1 MKSLN
6 VKKIATAA
14 AGAALLGAAFA
25 GAVQVDSSGLSNFP
39 FFSNGA
45 PNLKI
50 VVGSQAQPSDA
61 VAAANI
67 AAMIGNLAYT
77 SSDITVLG
85 ADLLSC
91 TGGTGGATSTDDKVS
106 LEVTTPGVN
115 PNVAYQMK
123 SYNEGFLDINTTDD
137 FVDDILNGGNIL
149 ATTSP
154 FASSGRKITS
164 SESALAF
171 KGTITDSQV
180 SKSYT
185 EEERYY
191 VYARTQYDA
200 SSKTVKARNPQV
212 AYEAIFTNP
221 IQVCTEF
228 SPDDSTCSD
237 TYLTTKHRVKVKLL
251 GADWIIVGMDNFD
264 STTALGATSV
274 LTLGKEVAYKEF
286 MQIGD
291 TVTSPA
297 GISAK
302 LKDISAVPTGTAQLL
317 SVSFEISDANGNVID
332 TTTLN
337 SGGSN
342 EYNKNGIVIKV
353 FQVFAGLGQTSYAQ
367 VSVFSD
373 KLALQ
378 QSSSVSTDNTNWRV
392 NLVGGGTSY
401 GHSLAR
407 VQLTR
412 SVSSDLNK
420 GDGVN
425 FVDKPALMK
434 FSFNGLEDVS
444 YDTLAFR
451 TGSQSFPI
459 SSTDTATTDL
469 NYVYIE
475 SGLTSPFDFSDSP
488 TAPTNAKSFYWVVDQ
503 TPTGFGTQGTIFYRD
518 PSTSNFVPYY
528 STRFSNGNASYSTAI
543 TNLALS
549 TPLGVR
555 AWNSTSTAS
564 PSSCVGGML
573 ANNTALTD
581 PINTGFSVSSLDV
594 AVASP
599 TISGRLT
606 PSGLVVSQQTFNVSV
621 LASSFNAS
629 TTGCTA
635 GDRVI
640 LQFINWNGTLT
651 PGPSATGGGAA
662 AGVTAFSS
670 NNSARYNYGQNT
682 VDFRFD
688 LAGVYTDALT
698 AARLNGIY
706 LPEYT
711 NKEDSQLGAFSLGV
725 GEADTTSPQLAPSTG
740 IAQGGYVTRNTY
752 TTARNGPQNAW
763 EVGFVSPRGSKLKS
777 LSLSGAEIS
786 YALSL
791 AQALSTLSTAGTD
804 TSANT
809 ATNDY
814 KAGETALENNGY
826 KVVVKGIT
834 AKGGAGGSGGS
845 VSGVDGLRP
854 SQEQAFVVTPLDTSS
869 SPLVVTDASAG
880 AQPLIVVGGPLVN
893 QIASSALSG
902 APAASPSDEP
912 VVKVQ
917 GDKILVYG
925 YTASDTTSAANS
937 LIAWLSQ
944 NADSLQGR

>member
-50 VVGSQAQPSDA
+50 VVGSQAQASDA

-67 AAMIGNLAYT
+67 AAMIGNMAYT
-77 SSDITVLG
+77 SQDITVLG
-85 ADLLSC
+85 ADLLTVS
-91 TGGTGGATSTDDKVS
+91 GGTGSATSADDRVS

-123 SYNEGFLDINTTDD
+123 TYVGGFLDTNTTDD
-137 FVDDILNGGNIL
+137 RVDSMLNGGTIL

-154 FASSGRKITS
+154 FASSGRKITA

-185 EEERYY
+185 QEERYY
-191 VYARTQYDA
+191 VYAKTQYD
-200 SSKTVKARNPQV
+200 SSTKTVRGKNPQI

-228 SPDDSTCSD
+228 TPDDSTCSD
-237 TYLTTKHRVKVKLL
+237 TYKTVKHRVKVKML

-264 STTALGATSV
+264 SNTALPATSV
-274 LTLGKEVAYKEF
+274 LTLGKEVSYKEF

-291 TVTSPA
+291 TVTSPN

-317 SVSFEISDANGNVID
+317 SVSFEVSDANGNVID
-332 TTTLN
+332 TTTLQQD
-337 SGGSN
+337 G
-342 EYNKNGIVIKV
+342 EYNKNGIVIRV

-401 GHSLAR
+401 GHSLSR

-412 SVSSDLNK
+412 SVASDLNA
-420 GDGVN
+420 GDALN
-425 FVDKPALMK
+425 FLDKPALMK
-434 FSFNGLEDVS
+434 FTFNGLADVT
-444 YDTLAFR
+444 YDKLSFS
-451 TGSQSFPI
+451 TGQTSFPT
-459 SSTDTATTDL
+459 SATDTSTVDL
-469 NYVYIE
+469 SYVLAQ
-475 SGLTSPFDFSDSP
+475 SGLTSPFDFSDSA
-488 TAPTNAKSFYWVVDQ
+488 TSPTNAREFYVVTDA
-503 TPTGFGTQGTIFYRD
+503 TAAGNGSQGTIFYRD
-518 PSTSNFVPYY
+518 PTTSNFVPYY
-528 STRFSNGNASYSTAI
+528 STQITNSSASYTTAVTNFRLSTGTGTRIYDFGTGARFTNATALNSTMLASAWTLGAIAGFGTGGNHVTNAI
-543 TNLALS
+543 TNV
-549 TPLGVR
+549 TG
-555 AWNSTSTAS
+555 TA
-564 PSSCVGGML
+564 
-573 ANNTALTD
+573 
-581 PINTGFSVSSLDV
+581 
-594 AVASP
+594 
-599 TISGRLT
+599 GRVT
-606 PSGLVVSQQTFNVSV
+606 PSGIILTNGV
-621 LASSFNAS
+621 NA
-629 TTGCTA
+629 TA
-635 GDRVI
+635 GILVDGTHLGLAAGNVRVE
-640 LQFINWNGTLT
+640 FVNWNGTVT
-651 PGPSATGGGAA
+651 PGQGTTGVAYN
-662 AGVTAFSS
+662 VTS
-670 NNSARYNYGQNT
+670 NFVKYNYGPNFVYIRAT
-682 VDFRFD
+682 PSGFEAGDMGAFRR
-688 LAGVYTDALT
+688 ALFV
-698 AARLNGIY
+698 
-706 LPEYT
+706 PEYVNT
-711 NKEDSQLGAFSLGV
+711 EDSLSGAFSLGLSHASDATPHLSLES
-725 GEADTTSPQLAPSTG
+725 GTAT
-740 IAQGGYVTRNTY
+740 GGYFDLTAGGATTY
-752 TTARNGPQNAW
+752 STTATTPTLY
-763 EVGFVSPRGSKLKS
+763 EVGFVSPRGSKLS
-777 LSLSGAEIS
+777 
-786 YALSL
+786 ALSL
-791 AQALSTLSTAGTD
+791 TSAEIQYATTLAHALTTLSTAGTD
-804 TSANT
+804 TAANK
-809 ATNDY
+809 ATNEF
-814 KAGETALENNGY
+814 KAGETALDNNGY
-826 KVVVKGIT
+826 KVIVKGIA
-834 AKGGAGGSGGS
+834 AKGASSGTGGAISG
-845 VSGVDGLRP
+845 LENLKP
-854 SQEQAFVVTPLDTSS
+854 SQEQAFVVTPLDTSA

-893 QIASSALSG
+893 SVAASALSG
-902 APAASPSDEP
+902 APEASAADEP

-925 YTASDTTSAANS
+925 YSAADTTSAANS